1 MHAIVWMVF
10 GGFIMFKHIL
20 LPTDGSEAALRAIT
34 QGAELARSIGAE
46 VTVMTCVE
54 HFPAGIMGSGYR
66 PGAKQEDEPGHQ
78 IALERLAQAERI
90 LQESGVKFQR
100 IVLRDQAA
108 YRGILEAARMCGAD
122 LIVMGTRGL
131 GLMDRLFIGSQTQRV
146 LARTSLPVLT
156 MH

>member
-1 MHAIVWMVF
+1 MGV
-10 GGFIMFKHIL
+10 FIMFKHIL
-20 LPTDGSEAALRAIT
+20 LPTDGSEAALRAVT
-34 QGAELARSIGAE
+34 QGAELARSMGAE

-66 PGAKQEDEPGHQ
+66 PGANQEEAPGQQ
-78 IALERLAQAERI
+78 IAIERLEQAERI
-90 LQESGVKFQR
+90 VQASGVKFQR
-100 IVLRDQAA
+100 ILLRDQVA
-108 YRGILEAARMCGAD
+108 YHGILEAARMCGAD

-146 LARTSLPVLT
+146 LARTSIPVLT